1 MSQKLWKHRGDA
13 LIKKHWRVFP
23 DLATLHSVSVLKL
36 LLFLRRVSQIVSFR
50 NINDSK
56 MSAAALIVLF
66 EKAVF
71 MIRSRSTNKIRNSN
85 PTEKRGQAASV
96 AVDVCLSPPA
106 TCGQQPPCRSS
117 GKAEEDLRT
126 YSRVSASF
134 FWNSSSDSWLRRFL
148 FRRLRREIDNNNNI
162 KSNKGIKKIVHT
174 EVVHMQDWTGAGSHS
189 LSSSF
194 RSSKAPRSTRLI
206 WLSIRWLQTQTAQ
219 TENHQREKK
228 LQKLQKKKVCSRVK
242 SSSLLLVVSRQV
254 SISLQNGQN
263 LNSATNKNGN
273 ENNTWISK
281 KKKITKDWDKVF
293 DIEKI
298 SQCVVT
304 WPVISNKWPLWINS
318 RPLPLSFI
326 LCCQGERCR
335 INENRSNT

>member
-1 MSQKLWKHRGDA
+1 MA
-13 LIKKHWRVFP
+13 
-23 DLATLHSVSVLKL
+23 
-36 LLFLRRVSQIVSFR
+36 SFR

-134 FWNSSSDSWLRRFL
+134 FWNSNSDSWLRRFL

-162 KSNKGIKKIVHT
+162 KSNKGIKKSFTLKSCTCKT
-174 EVVHMQDWTGAGSHS
+174 EQ
-189 LSSSF
+189 
-194 RSSKAPRSTRLI
+194 APVL
-206 WLSIRWLQTQTAQ
+206 TASPAPSG
-219 TENHQREKK
+219 HRK
-228 LQKLQKKKVCSRVK
+228 
-242 SSSLLLVVSRQV
+242 LLVPP
-254 SISLQNGQN
+254 G
-263 LNSATNKNGN
+263 
-273 ENNTWISK
+273 
-281 KKKITKDWDKVF
+281 
-293 DIEKI
+293 
-298 SQCVVT
+298 
-304 WPVISNKWPLWINS
+304 
-318 RPLPLSFI
+318 
-326 LCCQGERCR
+326 
-335 INENRSNT
+335 